1 MYVLHF
7 LEYIGTDYSGGRGFQ
22 FVYVVCILHVPYTM
36 HHVHLYTEYPRTE
49 QRKTT
54 NHGPSCT
61 SARMTRPVRLAFRP
75 GGQVG
80 CHLSQLGQP
89 VSGLPVWLVLYMSSR
104 SEPRALGSSA
114 GEENDK
120 EKEKEEGETAL
131 RVRVAC

>member
-1 MYVLHF
+1 M
-7 LEYIGTDYSGGRGFQ
+7 
-22 FVYVVCILHVPYTM
+22 
-36 HHVHLYTEYPRTE
+36 
-49 QRKTT
+49 
-54 NHGPSCT
+54 
-61 SARMTRPVRLAFRP
+61 
-75 GGQVG
+75 G